1 MPEDKRE
8 QGRIFFVAGEYAFRR
23 NEYAEAASRY
33 LSAAL
38 SMSGDPD
45 FTAQALYRSAQMS
58 LYAGDRSGY
67 NEVLER
73 LRRNFPAS
81 PWLESA
87 ESLGEKR

>member
-1 MPEDKRE
+1 
-8 QGRIFFVAGEYAFRR
+8 
-23 NEYAEAASRY
+23 
-33 LSAAL
+33 
-38 SMSGDPD
+38 MSGDPD